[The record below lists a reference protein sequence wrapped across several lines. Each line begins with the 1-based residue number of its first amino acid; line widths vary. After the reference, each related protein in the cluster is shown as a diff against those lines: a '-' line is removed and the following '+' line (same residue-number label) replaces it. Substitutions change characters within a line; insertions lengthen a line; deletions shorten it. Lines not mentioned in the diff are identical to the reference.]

1 MMAQFVAIMAGLIL
15 VAESQASDLADRSTH
30 QGFLSKSDY
39 DKFITPN
46 LNRMKH
52 GNELGASPFTVVD
65 DKPILQSSTQVQN
78 SSDPISLSIFGIG
91 LVSFV
96 TMLGLTL
103 WRALQPATI
112 PTNTVSALGGQ
123 VMEMKA
129 QDSNVKANSGRVG
142 WGQQSSPNSQAST
155 LCYAAENSEAFP
167 FLKRPEKLDGSM
179 VGDVGFDPLNLSDVQ
194 VDLTYSR
201 GAEVKHGR
209 IAMLAC
215 VGFVVQEY
223 VHLPG
228 ADYANPKPL
237 LAPWT
242 VPWGANLQILLL
254 AGALEIATYDRTY
267 GETPWDLGFDPL
279 RFQEG
284 KSKAEMD
291 RLMLGELTNGRLAM
305 LAFVGMVVQTLLFDK
320 PLLDMRMDYSAV
332 TPLESMRM
340 TYYGKV
346 AEVVTAA
353 ADAPAPAADAATKV
367 ADAVAKVADAVA
379 K

>member
-1 MMAQFVAIMAGLIL
+1 
-15 VAESQASDLADRSTH
+15 
-30 QGFLSKSDY
+30 
-39 DKFITPN
+39 
-46 LNRMKH
+46 
-52 GNELGASPFTVVD
+52 
-65 DKPILQSSTQVQN
+65 
-78 SSDPISLSIFGIG
+78 
-91 LVSFV
+91 
-96 TMLGLTL
+96 
-103 WRALQPATI
+103 
-112 PTNTVSALGGQ
+112 
-123 VMEMKA
+123 MEMKA

-142 WGQQSSPNSQAST
+142 WGQQSSPNSQPST
-155 LCYAAENSEAFP
+155 LCYATENSEAFP

-215 VGFVVQEY
+215 VGFVIQEY

-228 ADYANPKPL
+228 AAYANPKPL

-242 VPWGANLQILLL
+242 VPWGANLQILAL
-254 AGALEIATYDRTY
+254 AGAVELATYDKTY

-279 RFQEG
+279 AFQEG

-353 ADAPAPAADAATKV
+353 ADAPAPAADAASKV